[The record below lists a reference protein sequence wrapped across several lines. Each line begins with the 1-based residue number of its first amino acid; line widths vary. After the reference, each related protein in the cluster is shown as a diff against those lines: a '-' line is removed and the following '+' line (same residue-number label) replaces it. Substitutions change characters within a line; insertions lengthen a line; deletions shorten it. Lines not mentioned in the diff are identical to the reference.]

1 MIFLSLIFSNKTS
14 AQINDSLT
22 NIEKTNLSQKSLT
35 NNKFISNKVH
45 PYPSQFDSTLYEINQ
60 ITFSGNQSFSSV
72 ELMKV
77 INNRTSERSFVRD
90 IFEMYYNQGKRNIA
104 APKTIL
110 NTLEKNIMSLEFELR
125 YYDNLSVETD
135 IESIKNFYNQTGWHL
150 SEVEYEFYGDKT
162 TKSNVLKFKIKENQ
176 RFKIGQLIYVGLDNL
191 TEDIKIKIENV
202 KIVNRNI
209 DENGIEQENFNEY
222 KILDE
227 ISKIN
232 DVLQNNGYY
241 FAKPTLP
248 NVVIDTVNYLDS
260 ISIKFDIGNRYKIG
274 NILYKDFLHNQNPL
288 AYKFKQKFV
297 NFKEDEWYSRDKIS
311 QTQRNLLGLN
321 LFEKIKIDT
330 LQIDYDSEIN
340 SNSGKSN
347 YRLENDSILHLKIV
361 TDYAKQQDWGI
372 SPFWNKTAFDQLMNL
387 GLEGSYSHK
396 NWFGAA
402 QNFQIFSNV
411 SIKDLDRS
419 FNSWLIS
426 ELVYQVGF
434 KYSQPLLWSLG
445 NSRVG
450 FSTSPIFAKR
460 TINNLVNINSV
471 LLPIRFPIS
480 LPNQTYFN
488 QILIDFDFERQQPA
502 DDFGGFD
509 TLNNETAQLRQFVNL
524 KAFTDS
530 QSPYSLTSNILG
542 ITLLGDR
549 RNSPF
554 EPTQGYYTNIS
565 LDGWNF
571 ILGHSIF
578 EGLSKYYRFQFAH
591 YQFSR
596 ANDNA
601 VWAFK
606 GRLGATY
613 TFNYANNYIPI
624 EKQFFAGGA
633 NSVRGWE
640 SRRLRYTSLKSS
652 DINNENYRIYQDFAG
667 SKTII
672 EGSLEYRYKFK
683 RPEIRND
690 FLADM
695 IAKSGFTFFLDFG
708 NTFGWYL
715 EEDKTEVKYY
725 EYLTKLAVATGVGFR
740 FDTPVGPFRVDFALP
755 IQGPIEN
762 KPDFIFNRY
771 SALSDYRIHLGLGH
785 SF

>member
-1 MIFLSLIFSNKTS
+1 LSLIFSIKTS
-14 AQINDSLT
+14 AQSNYTLI
-22 NIEKTNLSQKSLT
+22 NIEKTDLS
-35 NNKFISNKVH
+35 NKKFKSNKVH

-60 ITFSGNQSFSSV
+60 ITFSGNQSFSSL

-110 NTLEKNIMSLEFELR
+110 NTLEKNIISLEFELR
-125 YYDNLSVETD
+125 YFDNLSVETD

-150 SEVEYEFYGDKT
+150 SEVDYEFYGDKT
-162 TKSNVLKFKIKENQ
+162 TKSNVLNFKIKENQ

-191 TEDIKIKIENV
+191 TEDIKSKIENV
-202 KIVNRNI
+202 KIINRVNN
-209 DENGIEQENFNEY
+209 ENFNEY

-248 NVVIDTVNYLDS
+248 NVVIDTVNCLDS

-274 NILYKDFLHNQNPL
+274 NILYKDYLHNQNPL

-311 QTQRNLLGLN
+311 QTQRNLLGLH

-347 YRLENDSILHLKIV
+347 NKLENDSIIHLKIV
-361 TDYAKQQDWGI
+361 TDYAKQQDWGV
-372 SPFWNKTAFDQLMNL
+372 SPFYNKTAFDQLTNL

-396 NWFGAA
+396 NWWGAA

-411 SIKDLDRS
+411 SIKDVDRS
-419 FNSWLIS
+419 INSWLVS

-434 KYSQPLLWSLG
+434 KYSQPLLWVLG
-445 NSRVG
+445 NSKVG
-450 FSTSPIFAKR
+450 FSTSPTFAKR
-460 TINNLVNINSV
+460 TINNLININSV
-471 LLPIRFPIS
+471 LLPIRFPVS

-488 QILIDFDFERQQPA
+488 QILLDFDFERQQPA

-524 KAFTDS
+524 KAYTDT

-542 ITLLGDR
+542 ITFLGDR

-554 EPTQGYYTNIS
+554 EPTEGYYTNIS
-565 LDGWNF
+565 IDGWNF
-571 ILGHSIF
+571 ILGHSIL
-578 EGLSKYYRFQFAH
+578 EGLSKYYRFQFSH
-591 YQFSR
+591 YQFVKS
-596 ANDNA
+596 DDHA

-613 TFNYANNYIPI
+613 TFNYENNYIPI

-640 SRRLRYTSLKSS
+640 SRRLRYTNLSSS
-652 DINNENYRIYQDFAG
+652 DLSDNYRIFQDFAG

-672 EGSLEYRYKFK
+672 EGSIEYRYKIK

-695 IAKSGFTFFLDFG
+695 IAKCGFTFFLDFG
-708 NTFGWYL
+708 NAFGWYID
-715 EEDKTEVKYY
+715 EDLTKVNYY
-725 EYLTKLAVATGVGFR
+725 DYLTKLAVATGVGFR
-740 FDTPVGPFRVDFALP
+740 FDTPVGPFRIDFALP

-762 KPDFIFNRY
+762 KPDLIFNRY

-785 SF
+785 AF